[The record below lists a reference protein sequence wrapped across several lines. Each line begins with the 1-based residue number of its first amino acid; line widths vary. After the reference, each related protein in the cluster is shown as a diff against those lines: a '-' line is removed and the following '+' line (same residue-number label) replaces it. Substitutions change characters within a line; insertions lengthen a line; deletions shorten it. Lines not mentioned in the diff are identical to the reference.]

1 MRWYHSPRRF
11 CGAAARVAGIFM
23 GAAVLPGIVSPAS
36 ADDVLRYGE
45 YLATECTSCHRLDGS
60 DKGIPPIIGW
70 PEPQFVAVLRAYR
83 EGARVH
89 AIMQNVARSLSEDD
103 FAALARYFNHLGTGG

>member
-1 MRWYHSPRRF
+1 MQWYGNPRRIR
-11 CGAAARVAGIFM
+11 ARAGRM
-23 GAAVLPGIVSPAS
+23 ATACVGGLLLLGVVSPAS

-45 YLATECTSCHRLDGS
+45 YLAGECTTCHRLDGA

-83 EGARVH
+83 DGVREH
-89 AIMQNVARSLSEDD
+89 AIMGNVARSLSEDD
-103 FAALARYFNHLGTGG
+103 LAALARYFNHLGTGG

>member
-1 MRWYHSPRRF
+1 MRRYGNPRRIRTRAAQ
-11 CGAAARVAGIFM
+11 AAAACVGGFSLL
-23 GAAVLPGIVSPAS
+23 GAVSPAA
-36 ADDVLRYGE
+36 ADDVLQYGA
-45 YLATECTSCHRLDGS
+45 YLASECTTCHRLDGA

-83 EGARVH
+83 DGVRVH
-89 AIMQNVARSLSEDD
+89 AIMQNVARSLSEDE